1 MWLPLHWMLQ
11 ISRAHENWIRF
22 LWLPLQWFFF
32 LCSSFSFVSMRNGW
46 PTCILAMIICS
57 SANCGGV
64 EEGLSVFCLFLFIVT
79 VCLCDWNQARFSPQ
93 RTICTTSSSWFHFDW
108 TLFKSWLWLDLNR
121 HFHLKILHPIFISIL
136 KSLFIVFYLLNVAIN
151 RQDIGNE
158 LCKSTISSWMDFF
171 PGTYVDI

>member
-1 MWLPLHWMLQ
+1 MMIRIRTERYKKFNWSP
-11 ISRAHENWIRF
+11 INRAKTDVATVTLNVTNIARARELNSF
-22 LWLPLQWFFF
+22 SLVASSMFFF
-32 LCSSFSFVSMRNGW
+32 LYCFSFVSMRNGW

-108 TLFKSWLWLDLNR
+108 TLSSNPDCDWIW
-121 HFHLKILHPIFISIL
+121 IGIFTS
-136 KSLFIVFYLLNVAIN
+136 K
-151 RQDIGNE
+151 
-158 LCKSTISSWMDFF
+158 FF
-171 PGTYVDI
+171 TPFSFLY

>member
-1 MWLPLHWMLQ
+1 MMIRIRTERNKKFNWSPINRVKTDVATVTLNVTN
-11 ISRAHENWIRF
+11 IARARELNSF
-22 LWLPLQWFFF
+22 SLVASSMVFF

-108 TLFKSWLWLDLNR
+108 TIFKSWLWLDLNR
-121 HFHLKILHPIFISIL
+121 HFHLKILHSIFISIL

-151 RQDIGNE
+151 R
-158 LCKSTISSWMDFF
+158 
-171 PGTYVDI
+171 